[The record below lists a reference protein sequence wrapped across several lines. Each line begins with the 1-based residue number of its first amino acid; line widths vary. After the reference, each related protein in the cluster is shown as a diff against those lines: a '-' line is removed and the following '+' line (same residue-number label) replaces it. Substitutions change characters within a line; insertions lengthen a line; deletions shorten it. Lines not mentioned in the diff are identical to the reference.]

1 MRGALPYAAG
11 ERAARIIALSL
22 GSFLGQILSDI
33 QGFFNSIS
41 GDVTS
46 SINLVVD
53 AAASDAS
60 YVVTA
65 WENQVGVYGIW
76 IPVVL
81 VVTLLI
87 TAGIVYLILG
97 FGDAVDEELE
107 L

>member
-41 GDVTS
+41 NDITS
-46 SINLVVD
+46 AVNTVVN
-53 AAASDAS
+53 AAAFDAG
-60 YVVTA
+60 VVLSV
-65 WENQVGVYGIW
+65 WQYQVGLYGIW
-76 IPVVL
+76 VPLVL
-81 VVTLLI
+81 VVTILP

-97 FGDAVDEELE
+97 FGDAVNEELE